1 MCVFRCSIAFL
12 LLLFISPTIAQET
25 DSPLICS
32 ATPTQ
37 SAYLVGEPIQLM
49 IEISSAEKRP
59 VEFTLD
65 SVRQHN
71 EHVGCRTISES
82 FGKVVALYEA
92 VRQDGSLQGIHKIGS
107 DPYRMSVVMD
117 ITTLAGVRVET
128 RHSAPCP

>member
-71 EHVGCRTISES
+71 ES